1 MNKSSLEDGAVEVW
15 YATDRDRAQIL
26 RNLVTNTFTSQT
38 NIAVNMKLV
47 AGGSLLPS
55 VLAGVGPDV
64 SLGHGSSDAINW
76 AIRSALVELT
86 DFEGAQEIT
95 GFQNVIA
102 EFHGQA
108 EDKEVADKAWFTTS
122 ATVPMTLH
130 EVITEA
136 DYKKLSAKEK
146 AEYSVFTPK
155 ETDSEEVKKGTYYEK
170 FSLWGLPMEQSFN
183 VMFYRADIFNE
194 LGIEPPRTWDDL
206 NAIIGVLSA
215 NNMEIAMPTSL
226 GGFQLF
232 MYQNNGDMY
241 SNAGQTVSFDQ
252 NNSLESFEMLCE
264 LFQQY
269 KFPVAYDFSNRFRT
283 GEIPIGIMPY
293 GTYTQLSLF
302 ATEIKGLWEFIPM
315 PGVAT
320 YDDDG
325 NIVSINNESVSGSSC
340 AIMLTSDDRS
350 EAKTKQAWEF
360 MKWFV
365 GEQCQTDYANELTA
379 LLGTES
385 KHNTANINALRALPW
400 TTAELAS
407 LESQFQNLAGVPEY
421 PGSYIIARYVNFAF
435 LDVVNNNADP
445 IQSLREYITA
455 INSELSRKRQEFGL
469 AYMD

>member
-1 MNKSSLEDGAVEVW
+1 M
-15 YATDRDRAQIL
+15 
-26 RNLVTNTFTSQT
+26 
-38 NIAVNMKLV
+38 
-47 AGGSLLPS
+47 
-55 VLAGVGPDV
+55 
-64 SLGHGSSDAINW
+64 
-76 AIRSALVELT
+76 
-86 DFEGAQEIT
+86 
-95 GFQNVIA
+95 
-102 EFHGQA
+102 
-108 EDKEVADKAWFTTS
+108 
-122 ATVPMTLH
+122 
-130 EVITEA
+130 
-136 DYKKLSAKEK
+136 
-146 AEYSVFTPK
+146 
-155 ETDSEEVKKGTYYEK
+155 EVKYLIILNK
-170 FSLWGLPMEQSFN
+170 FL
-183 VMFYRADIFNE
+183 
-194 LGIEPPRTWDDL
+194 
-206 NAIIGVLSA
+206 
-215 NNMEIAMPTSL
+215 
-226 GGFQLF
+226 
-232 MYQNNGDMY
+232 
-241 SNAGQTVSFDQ
+241 

-269 KFPVAYDFSNRFRT
+269 KFPVAYDFFNRVRT